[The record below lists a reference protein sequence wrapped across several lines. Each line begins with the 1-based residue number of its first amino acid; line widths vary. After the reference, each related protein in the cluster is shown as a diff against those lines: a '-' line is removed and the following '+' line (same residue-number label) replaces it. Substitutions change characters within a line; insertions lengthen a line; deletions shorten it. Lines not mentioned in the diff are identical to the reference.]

1 MRQSPVVRR
10 LLLLLV
16 LCCGCVRAVR
26 EERREQAIDTGL
38 VTTFRAEG
46 VRRWDFGDG
55 QAATGAEASHAFA
68 RAGRYEVKAFDD
80 DRLTD
85 RVTVLVQ
92 PRDPFRAIAP
102 SAEAVLVFRSLDELA
117 PTVDFL
123 ERIASPATVERALE
137 RTPVFAF
144 ALDPGP
150 KGGAALDRLEGAGLY
165 LPAGL
170 NAAVAFVGVQD
181 GPAATEAFSQ
191 WLLEHQYRADADTP
205 GRFSVDGDL
214 AELFVDRGTL
224 FLVTGSDWKVLA
236 KASRLVKEAPA
247 RGLETDPIAAAG
259 VSALASGGV
268 AMLVTPK
275 AAQRARKQ
283 LSGARW
289 SIALA
294 ALKFSKDQAR
304 LAGRILAGTPLWT
317 SPPPSRPQRLLSHA
331 PDGPVALF
339 SADVPVSQVLE
350 TFGVGLDDDDG
361 DDDGPEVRAGLSVLS
376 RRIDLALY
384 FDVELFLAA
393 TLAARGRPTPR
404 VTLLGESA
412 VPDREA
418 VAGALGQL
426 LKRRREPFES
436 ASEKGTT
443 IWRTRVLDDQPLEL
457 ALDPDTLY
465 ARLGR
470 ALAGHTPTD
479 FVTQL
484 SARSEGACGPGHLT
498 AFVDLGQLNRELLEP
513 RMVPGLD
520 PRRVVMT
527 QALTSTFLSQLTA
540 VDTVLL
546 DVAPAPTGATVLLE
560 VTLTRR
566 EATDAK

>member
-1 MRQSPVVRR
+1 
-10 LLLLLV
+10 
-16 LCCGCVRAVR
+16 
-26 EERREQAIDTGL
+26 
-38 VTTFRAEG
+38 
-46 VRRWDFGDG
+46 
-55 QAATGAEASHAFA
+55 
-68 RAGRYEVKAFDD
+68 
-80 DRLTD
+80 
-85 RVTVLVQ
+85 
-92 PRDPFRAIAP
+92 
-102 SAEAVLVFRSLDELA
+102 
-117 PTVDFL
+117 
-123 ERIASPATVERALE
+123 
-137 RTPVFAF
+137 
-144 ALDPGP
+144 
-150 KGGAALDRLEGAGLY
+150 
-165 LPAGL
+165 
-170 NAAVAFVGVQD
+170 
-181 GPAATEAFSQ
+181 
-191 WLLEHQYRADADTP
+191 
-205 GRFSVDGDL
+205 
-214 AELFVDRGTL
+214 
-224 FLVTGSDWKVLA
+224 
-236 KASRLVKEAPA
+236 
-247 RGLETDPIAAAG
+247 
-259 VSALASGGV
+259 
-268 AMLVTPK
+268 
-275 AAQRARKQ
+275 
-283 LSGARW
+283 
-289 SIALA
+289 
-294 ALKFSKDQAR
+294 
-304 LAGRILAGTPLWT
+304 
-317 SPPPSRPQRLLSHA
+317 
-331 PDGPVALF
+331 VALF

-404 VTLLGESA
+404 VTLLGESS

-418 VAGALGQL
+418 VAGVLGQL

-484 SARSEGACGPGHLT
+484 GARSEGACGPGHLT

-560 VTLTRR
+560 VTLNRR